1 VNSVPNLSGSGVTT
15 ARNLVLYRRLLR
27 FAWRY
32 KWAFLVAVVGM
43 VLLSAT
49 TTGFSVLM
57 RPLLDEGFVNRD
69 PTMIQYTPPLI
80 IGLFLVRGVASFMSD
95 YTIAWVSRRVIFDIR
110 GAAFSRLLRLPNSF
124 YDINASG
131 NLISKLIF
139 DVEQIASAVTQAVF
153 TVFRDGLTVVAL
165 FVWMAY
171 LNWKLTLLFIVI
183 APATTLIIRAMS
195 RRFRKTSWSIQQ
207 SMGEIAEITQEAAE
221 GQRIVKAFGGQQHEQ
236 DVFHAA
242 NERNRRQYMRKAA
255 VSSIGMSLIQ
265 FLAAFALALVIY
277 FALASGNITAGS
289 FVSYISAIA
298 LMMGPSKRLTKV
310 NEVIQTGLAAA
321 QSAFALLDEEMEV
334 DTGTVELQ
342 EIQGRIRYRN
352 VGFRYP
358 ASTTDA
364 VRDITFSIEP
374 GQTLALVGASGS
386 GKTTL
391 VNLLPRFYVVGHGA
405 IFLDDV
411 NINELKLANLRSHIA
426 VVGQETL
433 LFDDSIRNNIA
444 YGQEHAIDEARLRGA
459 VETAYISEFVDKLP
473 DGLDT
478 RVGEKGLRLSGGQR
492 QRIAIARA
500 LYKNAPVLIL
510 DEATSALDSESE
522 RFVQKAMEKLMQN
535 RTTLVIAHRLSTVER
550 ADRIVVLQHG
560 GIIETGTHAEL
571 IARNGVYAGLYR
583 KQFHDDES

>member
-1 VNSVPNLSGSGVTT
+1 MTA
-15 ARNLVLYRRLLR
+15 ARNLDLYRRLLR
-27 FAWRY
+27 FAWPY
-32 KWAFLVAVVGM
+32 KWAFFVSVIGM
-43 VLLSAT
+43 VLFSGTA
-49 TTGFSVLM
+49 TGFAVLM
-57 RPLLDEGFVNRD
+57 RPLVDEGFVNRD
-69 PTMIQYTPPLI
+69 PMMIQYTPPLI
-80 IGLFLVRGVASFMSD
+80 IGLFLVRGIANFMSE
-95 YTIAWVSRRVIFDIR
+95 YTIAWVSRRVIFDLR
-110 GAAFSRLLRLPNSF
+110 NTVFSHLLRLPNSF

-139 DVEQIASAVTQAVF
+139 DVEQIASAVTQALF
-153 TVFRDGLTVVAL
+153 TIFRDGLTVVAL

-183 APATTLIIRAMS
+183 APVTALIIRTMS

-207 SMGEIAEITQEAAE
+207 SMGEIAEITQEATE
-221 GQRIVKAFGGQQHEQ
+221 GHRIVKAFGGQRHEEG
-236 DVFHAA
+236 VFHTA

-277 FALASGNITAGS
+277 MALVAGNVTAGS
-289 FVSYISAIA
+289 FVSYITAVA
-298 LMMGPSKRLTKV
+298 WMMGPSKRLTKI

-321 QSAFALLDEEMEV
+321 QSAFQLLDEVIET

-342 EIQGRIRYRN
+342 TVKGRIHYQN

-358 ASTTDA
+358 ASTADA
-364 VRDITFSIEP
+364 VHGVSFTVQP

-391 VNLLPRFYVVGHGA
+391 ANLLPRFYVVKHGE
-405 IFLDDV
+405 IFLDDI
-411 NINELKLANLRSHIA
+411 NINELKLANLRSHVA

-433 LFDDSIRNNIA
+433 LFDDSVRNNIA
-444 YGQEHAIDEARLRGA
+444 YGQEHAIDETRLQSA
-459 VETAYISEFVDKLP
+459 VETAYVSEFIDKLP
-473 DGLDT
+473 EGLDT

-510 DEATSALDSESE
+510 DEATSSLDTESE
-522 RFVQKAMEKLMQN
+522 RYVQTAMEKLMQN

-560 GIIETGTHAEL
+560 RIVETGTHAEL
-571 IARNGVYAGLYR
+571 LARSGVYANLYR
-583 KQFHDDES
+583 KQFHNDES